1 MLRKLLT
8 AGVALAVMAVVPM
21 TAFGQETQIQIDQN
35 PTITVIPMPER
46 DYAIATYN
54 AIPLSD
60 QAAFI
65 SWLSGFPPDQQVYVL
80 RGFHNYYVASDI
92 TPFTMDTTP
101 EMAMPIFVNTFP
113 ESDQNTFTTYW
124 NTWTPDQRVGYVRYA
139 REAYPVASK
148 VVVVTTPTDTM
159 PPADVQTSTDTINS
173 TGVAAQP
180 FGATIAAAFVATL
193 PAAAH
198 TSYMNL
204 ATNAPIS
211 ELGGMNQFLST
222 LTPEQAGMVV
232 QALASVNAMGMSGA
246 HPQKGMSEYNAKQL
260 LLGQVADSDK
270 ANFDSMING
279 MNDQQ
284 VSSLYQLTRDAFNG
298 GLNDIGAATQ

>member
-8 AGVALAVMAVVPM
+8 AGIALGVFAVMPL
-21 TAFGQETQIQIDQN
+21 TAFAQETQIQIDQN

-54 AIPLSD
+54 AIPVSD
-60 QAAFI
+60 RAGFI
-65 SWLSGFPPDQQVYVL
+65 TWLSGFPPDQQVYVL
-80 RGFHNYYVASDI
+80 RGFHNYYVATDVS
-92 TPFTMDTTP
+92 PFTMDTTP
-101 EMAMPIFVNTFP
+101 EMAMPIFVKTFP
-113 ESDQNTFTTYW
+113 ESDQNSFTTYW
-124 NTWTPDQRVGYVRYA
+124 NSWTPDQQVAYVRYA
-139 REAYPVASK
+139 REAYPV
-148 VVVVTTPTDTM
+148 VTRTVVVTTPSNAQSSDTM
-159 PPADVQTSTDTINS
+159 NS
-173 TGVAAQP
+173 AGVAAQP
-180 FGATIAAAFVATL
+180 FGATIATAFVATL

-222 LTPEQAGMVV
+222 LTPDQAGMVV

-260 LLGQVADSDK
+260 LLGQVADADK
-270 ANFDSMING
+270 SNFDSMING
-279 MNDQQ
+279 MTDQQ

-298 GLNDIGAATQ
+298 GLNDIGASATTATMP